1 MNPPFVHLH
10 LHSEF
15 SLTDGIVRLGP
26 LVEKCVEFEQP
37 AVALTDVSNLY
48 AFVKFY
54 QACLKKG
61 VKPVIGCDVWIEN
74 PLENLQCDRVVLFCQ
89 DRDGFRNLSRILTR
103 AYLEGE
109 AGEKITLRWHDLRR
123 HHSGLICMLD
133 DQYGPVA
140 RLSGHDRHPETRD
153 IVRRYHDIFG
163 DRLYFEISRIGRAE
177 EQAYINQVLK
187 LSGEFPVSPV
197 ATNRVQYLQAD
208 DFGAHEIRVCIN
220 EGRVLDDSRR
230 PRNFTNQQYLRS
242 SAEMADLF
250 SDIPEAISNT
260 AEIAKRCNLFIEFD
274 EDFLPEYPESG
285 GAAVE
290 DLLRRKAEAGLAGRF
305 GKEGLYHQDGTP
317 MVEKTYLDRLN
328 NELEVIEQMGYPGY
342 FLIVADFI
350 QWSKDNGIPV
360 GPGRGSGA
368 GSLVAWATGITE
380 IDPLPYG
387 LIFERFLNPE
397 RVSLPDFDIDFCVD
411 GRDRVIEYVAEK
423 YGQEQVAQIITFG
436 TMAAKAVVRDVGRVM
451 GYPYGFVDQI
461 AKLIPFQVGM
471 TLDMAFE
478 QEERLRNRYQEE
490 SDVQQLMDA
499 AFQLEGI
506 ARNVG
511 KHAGGVVISP
521 QPLVEYTPLFTDAH
535 LNQAITQLDKDDLES
550 IGLVKFDFL
559 GLRTLTIIDSAV
571 KMINQ
576 QAAADGSSAVD
587 LAAIPL
593 DDADTFEFI
602 RTGKT
607 TAIFQLESRGM
618 KDLIIRAHPETFED
632 LIALIAMFR
641 PGPLQSGM
649 VEDFVNRKAGRESIS
664 ILHPEIEHVLDT
676 TYGVILYQ
684 EQVMQIA
691 QTLAG
696 YTLGG
701 ADILRKAMGKKLP
714 EEMAKQRET
723 FLDGAVN
730 RGVPKHVANAIF
742 DLMDKFAGYGF
753 NKSHSAAYALVS
765 YHTAWLKTHFPSA
778 YMAATLS
785 AESDHTDKVVS
796 LLADCAALGLE
807 VLPPDINTSFY
818 PFKPLG
824 EDKISFG
831 LGAIKGVGRSVI
843 GEIVEERERGGEFQ
857 DLFDFCRRFD
867 MRKVNKRVLEAL
879 IKSGSMDK
887 LGKNRAV
894 LMSELVPATR
904 AANQQQS
911 NQQAGQYDMFGV
923 ERVQAENSFS
933 ADVPDWTEDERLK
946 AEKETLGLYLTGHPY
961 HQYMQEFAGISEADV
976 STGRPDTARDGIVA
990 GIIVSVRLLKTRR
1003 GKMAVVTLDNAVQRI
1018 DVVLFSEKYT
1028 EYFAKLENEG
1038 VLVAL
1043 GEISADE
1050 LTGEPRM
1057 RAELLFDVEEVRNLA
1072 LHRIDLHVAAGAT
1085 RNATRSLRRTLDPFR
1100 GGKTGLRILYTTA
1113 IGVSGTI
1120 NLGKNWCI
1128 TPGQQLLGALQEMLG
1143 KENLTY
1149 HYNRE
1154 VLFSL
1159 VPQKP
1164 HHRTKE
1170 AVNH

>member
-1 MNPPFVHLH
+1 MNPAFIHLH

-15 SLTDGIVRLGP
+15 SLADGIVRLGP

-61 VKPVIGCDVWIEN
+61 VKPVIGCDVWVEN
-74 PLENLQCDRVVLFCQ
+74 PVENLQSDRIILFCQ
-89 DRDGFRNLSRILTR
+89 NRDGFTNLSRTLTR
-103 AYLEGE
+103 AYLKGDP
-109 AGEKITLRWHDLRR
+109 GEKVTIRWEDLEQSR
-123 HHSGLICMLD
+123 SGLICMLD
-133 DQYGPVA
+133 DQHGPVA
-140 RLSGHDRHPETRD
+140 RLLGHDRDSD
-153 IVRRYHDIFG
+153 ISHIVQRYHDVFG
-163 DRLYFEISRIGRAE
+163 DRLYFEISRIGRTD
-177 EQAYINQVLK
+177 EQAYINQVLR
-187 LSGEFPVSPV
+187 LSNEFPVSPV
-197 ATNRVQYLQAD
+197 ATNRVQYLEAD

-230 PRNFTNQQYLRS
+230 PRNFTDQQYFRS
-242 SAEMADLF
+242 SAEMVSLF

-260 AEIAKRCNLFIEFD
+260 VEIAKRCNLFIEFNQ
-274 EDFLPEYPESG
+274 DFLPEYPESG
-285 GAAVE
+285 DVPVE
-290 DLLRRKAEAGLAGRF
+290 DLLRLKAQSGLAGRF
-305 GKEGLYHQDGTP
+305 GKESLYHQDGTLA
-317 MVEKTYLDRLN
+317 VEEKYLARLN
-328 NELEVIEQMGYPGY
+328 NELEVIGQMGYPGY

-451 GYPYGFVDQI
+451 GYPYGFVDQV
-461 AKLIPFQVGM
+461 AKLIPFEVGM
-471 TLDMAFE
+471 TLNKAFE
-478 QEERLRNRYQEE
+478 QEEMLRNRYEE
-490 SDVQQLMDA
+490 EPDIQQLMDA

-521 QPLVEYTPLFTDAH
+521 QPLIEYTPLFTDTH
-535 LNQAITQLDKDDLES
+535 LNQAITQIDKDDLES

-576 QAAADGSSAVD
+576 QSAADGVPVVD
-587 LAAIPL
+587 LATIPL
-593 DDADTFEFI
+593 DDAKTFEFI

-618 KDLIIRAHPETFED
+618 KDLIIRANPETFED

-649 VEDFVNRKAGRESIS
+649 VEDFVNRKAGREPIS
-664 ILHPEIEHVLDT
+664 LLHPGIGPVLDT

-714 EEMAKQRET
+714 EEMARQRET
-723 FLDGAVN
+723 FLAGAVS
-730 RGVPKHVANAIF
+730 RGVPEHIANSIF

-785 AESDHTDKVVS
+785 AESDNTDKVVS
-796 LLADCAALGLE
+796 LLVDCNALDLE
-807 VLPPDINTSFY
+807 ILPPDINTSFY
-818 PFKPLG
+818 AFKPVR
-824 EDKISFG
+824 DDRISFG
-831 LGAIKGVGRSVI
+831 LGAIKGAGRSVI
-843 GEIVEERERGGEFQ
+843 GEIVEERERNGRFRN
-857 DLFDFCRRFD
+857 LFDFCRRFD
-867 MRKVNKRVLEAL
+867 MRKVNRRVLEVL
-879 IKSGSMDK
+879 IKSGAMDE
-887 LGKNRAV
+887 LGKNRAA

-923 ERVQAENSFS
+923 DRVQIENTVS

-946 AEKETLGLYLTGHPY
+946 AEKETLGFYLTGHPY
-961 HQYMQEFAGISEADV
+961 HQYMQEFAGISEDV
-976 STGRPDTARDGIVA
+976 STVHPGTTKDGMVA
-990 GIIVSVRLLKTRR
+990 GMIIAMRLLKTRR

-1018 DVVLFSEKYT
+1018 EVVLFSEKYT
-1028 EYFAKLENEG
+1028 EYFSKLEDEG
-1038 VLVAL
+1038 VRVVL
-1043 GEISADE
+1043 GEISTDE
-1050 LTGEPRM
+1050 LTGDPRI
-1057 RAELLFDVEEVRNLA
+1057 RAELLLDVEEARDRA
-1072 LHRIDLHVAAGAT
+1072 LRRLDLHLTRGVAEK
-1085 RNATRSLRRTLDPFR
+1085 NVIRSLRETLDPFR
-1100 GGKTGLRILYTTA
+1100 GGKTAVRIHYTTPA
-1113 IGVSGTI
+1113 GVSGVI
-1120 NLGKNWCI
+1120 NLGKNWCV
-1128 TPGQQLLGALQEMLG
+1128 TPAQQLVGALQEILG
-1143 KENLTY
+1143 KENIAY

-1154 VLFSL
+1154 ALL
-1159 VPQKP
+1159 NLIPKKQN
-1164 HHRTKE
+1164 HRTRE

>member
-1 MNPPFVHLH
+1 MNPAFVHLH

-26 LVEKCVEFEQP
+26 LVEKCIEFEQP

-61 VKPVIGCDVWIEN
+61 VKPIIGCDVWVGN
-74 PLENLQCDRVVLFCQ
+74 PVESLHRDRVILFCQ
-89 DRDGFRNLSRILTR
+89 NQEGFRNLSRVLTR
-103 AYLEGE
+103 AYLQGD
-109 AGEKITLRWHDLRR
+109 AGEKITIPWEDLDQSG
-123 HHSGLICMLD
+123 SGLICMLD
-133 DQYGPVA
+133 DQQGPVA
-140 RLSGHDRHPETRD
+140 RLLGHDRDSQISH
-153 IVRRYHDIFG
+153 IVQRYHDVFG
-163 DRLYFEISRIGRAE
+163 DRLYFEISRIGRAD
-177 EQAYINQVLK
+177 EQAYINQVLR
-187 LSGEFPVSPV
+187 LSNEFPVSPV
-197 ATNRVQYLQAD
+197 ATNRVQYLEAG

-230 PRNFTNQQYLRS
+230 PRNFTDQQYFRS
-242 SAEMADLF
+242 SDEMVALF

-260 AEIAKRCNLFIEFD
+260 VEIAKRCNLFIEFNQ
-274 EDFLPEYPESG
+274 DFLPEYPESG
-285 GAAVE
+285 EVPVE
-290 DLLRRKAEAGLAGRF
+290 DLLRQKAQSGLAGRF
-305 GKEGLYHQDGTP
+305 GKENLYHQDGTLA
-317 MVEKTYLDRLN
+317 VEEKYLVRLN

-342 FLIVADFI
+342 FLIVSDFI
-350 QWSKDNGIPV
+350 QWSKDNEIPV

-451 GYPYGFVDQI
+451 GYPYGFVDQV
-461 AKLIPFQVGM
+461 AKLIPFEVGM
-471 TLDMAFE
+471 TLDKAFE
-478 QEERLRNRYQEE
+478 QEEMLRNRYQEE
-490 SDVQQLMDA
+490 PDIQQLMDA

-521 QPLVEYTPLFTDAH
+521 QPLTEYTPLFTDTH

-576 QAAADGSSAVD
+576 QSAAEGSPVVD
-587 LAAIPL
+587 LATIPL
-593 DDADTFEFI
+593 DDAKTFEFI

-618 KDLIIRAHPETFED
+618 KDLIIRANPETFED

-649 VEDFVNRKAGRESIS
+649 VEDFVNRKAGREPIS
-664 ILHPEIEHVLDT
+664 LLHPGIGPVLDT

-723 FLDGAVN
+723 FLAGAVS
-730 RGVPKHVANAIF
+730 RGVQKSIANSIF

-785 AESDHTDKVVS
+785 AESDNTDKVVS
-796 LLADCAALGLE
+796 LLVDCHALGLE

-818 PFKPLG
+818 AFKPVRD
-824 EDKISFG
+824 DKISFG
-831 LGAIKGVGRSVI
+831 LGAIKGAGRSVI
-843 GEIVEERERGGEFQ
+843 GEIVEERERNGEFQ
-857 DLFDFCRRFD
+857 NLFDFCQRFD
-867 MRKVNKRVLEAL
+867 MRKVNKRVLEVL
-879 IKSGSMDK
+879 IKSGAMDK

-894 LMSELVPATR
+894 LMSELVPATK

-923 ERVQAENSFS
+923 DRVQIENTSFTE
-933 ADVPDWTEDERLK
+933 VPDWTEDERLK
-946 AEKETLGLYLTGHPY
+946 AEKETLGLYLSGHPY
-961 HQYMQEFAGISEADV
+961 HRYRQEFAGISEDV
-976 STGRPDTARDGIVA
+976 STVQPDTTKDGMVAGMIVA
-990 GIIVSVRLLKTRR
+990 MRVLKTRR

-1018 DVVLFSEKYT
+1018 EVVLFSEKYT
-1028 EYFAKLENEG
+1028 EYFPKLENEG
-1038 VLVAL
+1038 VRVML
-1043 GEISADE
+1043 GEISTDE

-1057 RAELLFDVEEVRNLA
+1057 RAELLFDVEETRDRA
-1072 LHRIDLHVAAGAT
+1072 LYRLDLHLAQGIGNENV
-1085 RNATRSLRRTLDPFR
+1085 TRSLRKTLDPFR
-1100 GGKTGLRILYTTA
+1100 GGKTAIRIHYTTA
-1113 IGVSGTI
+1113 AGVSGVI
-1120 NLGKNWCI
+1120 NLGKNWCV
-1128 TPGQQLLGALQEMLG
+1128 TPAQRLVEALQEMLG
-1143 KENLTY
+1143 KENIAY
-1149 HYNRE
+1149 QYNRE
-1154 VLFSL
+1154 ALFNL
-1159 VPQKP
+1159 IPKKQN
-1164 HHRTKE
+1164 HRTRE